1 MAYVTDAVR
10 ELTQNRIR
18 AGVAWLDENAP
29 LLWRRNMY
37 GIRNYRAIFRAK
49 NQLND
54 AGVLA
59 LAFESREDLANSI
72 GYVTR
77 TSIAG
82 EFDLST
88 QTLKNLGFKIDKDC
102 GVTTTLLN
110 EEWREYLRAD
120 VESISLGPENHHQG
134 KTENA

>member
-37 GIRNYRAIFRAK
+37 GIRNYRAIFRATGES
-49 NQLND
+49 D
-54 AGVLA
+54 ARSVLA
-59 LAFESREDLANSI
+59 LAFEGQRDLINET
-72 GYVTR
+72 GYVT
-77 TSIAG
+77 TATVAD
-82 EFDLST
+82 EFDLSR
-88 QTLKNLGFKIDKDC
+88 QDLQLLGFEADKSL
-102 GVTTTLLN
+102 GITRLLLR

-120 VESISLGPENHHQG
+120 VEGISLGPIEHKK